1 MIEEDEVIDEITKQ
15 GDRICD
21 IITEIIII
29 KPISCGRNGC
39 YRDAL
44 MVPDFHLQPFP
55 KWYPLLCLNSSSN
68 SELTTP
74 YSVHSIFEEC
84 TL

>member
-1 MIEEDEVIDEITKQ
+1 MVEEDEVIDEITKQ

-44 MVPDFHLQPFP
+44 MVPDFHLQHFP
-55 KWYPLLCLNSSSN
+55 KW
-68 SELTTP
+68 
-74 YSVHSIFEEC
+74 
-84 TL
+84 